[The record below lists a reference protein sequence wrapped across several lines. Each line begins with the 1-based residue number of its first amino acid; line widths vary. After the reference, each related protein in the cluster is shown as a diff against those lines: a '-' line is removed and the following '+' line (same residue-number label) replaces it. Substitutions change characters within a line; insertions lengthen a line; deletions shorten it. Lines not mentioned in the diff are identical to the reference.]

1 MFKCRFEEKQ
11 HVRGSNQANNLLP
24 CGPYLKK
31 IFTLEHVCSN
41 GFQKEI
47 ILPDAFNVDPGLINR
62 LRCDGRSS
70 VIAMSMDPPS

>member
-24 CGPYLKK
+24 CGPYLKE

-41 GFQKEI
+41 GIRCGQSVVPDVPKSQTQKPKPKTQNLE
-47 ILPDAFNVDPGLINR
+47 
-62 LRCDGRSS
+62 
-70 VIAMSMDPPS
+70 

>member
-24 CGPYLKK
+24 CGPYLKE

-41 GFQKEI
+41 GIRCGQSVV
-47 ILPDAFNVDPGLINR
+47 PDV
-62 LRCDGRSS
+62 
-70 VIAMSMDPPS
+70 PSIDFTGSRRKLFCLMPLMLTQG